1 MTSDHEHLQV
11 PLLWL
16 LRHGQAD
23 HPAGL
28 SDAQRP
34 LTVRGEQQA
43 RRAGLHLRAWCPEI
57 AAVLCSPRVRARSTA
72 ELAVAAHGA
81 APDPVVIDEL
91 GDDYALADLLAWLA
105 PWREAA
111 PGGHLVVVGHNPTLA
126 WIAHQLAGEQRGLS
140 TGTLIGIDL
149 AARAVRAYL
158 PADAPA

>member
-1 MTSDHEHLQV
+1 MTAASPSADA

-28 SDAQRP
+28 SDAARP

-43 RRAGLHLRAWCPEI
+43 RRAGLHLRAWCPQI
-57 AAVLCSPRVRARSTA
+57 AAVLCSPRVRARATA
-72 ELAVAAHGA
+72 ELAAEAHGA
-81 APDPVVIDEL
+81 APAPVVIDEL
-91 GDDYALADLLAWLA
+91 GDDYSLADLLAWLE
-105 PWREAA
+105 PWRAAA

-140 TGTLIGIDL
+140 TGTLIGFDL
-149 AARAVRAYL
+149 QSRTVAAYL
-158 PADAPA
+158 PAD